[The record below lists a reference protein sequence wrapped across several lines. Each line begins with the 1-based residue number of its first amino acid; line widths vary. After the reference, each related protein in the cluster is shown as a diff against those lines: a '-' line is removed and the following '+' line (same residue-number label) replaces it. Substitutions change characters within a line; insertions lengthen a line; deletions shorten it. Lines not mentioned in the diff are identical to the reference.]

1 MKEMA
6 KSNGKIVT
14 TVVEN
19 CYNCSGKICYIVTN
33 FSTTVVTIFQLSCN
47 NFPIRPSHF
56 FHFVI

>member
-19 CYNCSGKICYIVTN
+19 CYNCSGKICYNVTN
-33 FSTTVVTIFQLSCN
+33 FSTTVVTIFHQSCN
-47 NFPIRPSHF
+47 NFPLE
-56 FHFVI
+56 